1 MDVIQER
8 LEREFNLDL
17 ITTAPSVIYHANLT
31 DGTQKIVANPAEMPE
46 PGVIESIEE
55 PYVKATIMV
64 PNDYVGAVME
74 IAQRKR
80 GDFLTMDYMDDNRV
94 NVVYEIPLS
103 EIVYDFFDKLKSK
116 HPGLTS
122 NDLRL
127 CAYLRLNFTSKE
139 IAPLLNISVKSV
151 EIKRYRLR
159 KKMELPHEL
168 NLTDY
173 IISL

>member
-1 MDVIQER
+1 KEHLEKDVAEKNGQLAASTMSIIR
-8 LEREFNLDL
+8 KNEFLSALKEELKRSD
-17 ITTAPSVIYHANLT
+17 TSKVS
-31 DGTQKIVANPAEMPE
+31 
-46 PGVIESIEE
+46 GVIKTIDKEISEE
-55 PYVKATIMV
+55 
-64 PNDYVGAVME
+64 
-74 IAQRKR
+74 
-80 GDFLTMDYMDDNRV
+80 DNWKMFQEAFK
-94 NVVYEIPLS
+94 NADK
-103 EIVYDFFDKLKSK
+103 DFFDKLKSK
-116 HPGLTS
+116 HPGLTA

-173 IISL
+173 IMSL